1 MSALPG
7 TGPTIKPRLEVFLTR
22 DDLRAALEAD
32 VRRGLTAEPKDLPPK
47 WFYDDRGSK
56 LFEHITRLP
65 EYYLTRAERW
75 IINEYRHAI
84 APLTEADTIVELG
97 SGTSEKTRLLLDV
110 FVERRQL
117 RRFIPFD
124 VSEPTLRRAAA
135 AVAEE
140 YPGVEVLALVGD
152 FDHHLSELPES
163 GRRMIAFLGSTIG
176 NFGPPRRAEFLAAL
190 AAAMDAG
197 DSLLLG
203 TDLVKSPAR
212 LIAAYDDGDGVT
224 AEFNRNVLRVIN
236 RELQADFSPGRF
248 GHVARFDEEAE
259 WVEMRLRSGTDQEV
273 EVHALDLG
281 VQFGDGEE
289 MRTEISAKFRRD
301 RVEDELAAAGLALAR
316 WWTDEN
322 GDFALSLAFKE

>member
-1 MSALPG
+1 MSVLPG
-7 TGPTIKPRLEVFLTR
+7 TGRTIKPRLEVFLTK
-22 DDLRAALEAD
+22 DDLRAALEED

-47 WFYDDRGSK
+47 HFYDDRGSR
-56 LFEHITRLP
+56 LFERITRLP

-75 IINEYRHAI
+75 ILNEHRHGI
-84 APLTEADTIVELG
+84 PLLSEADTIVELG

-117 RRFIPFD
+117 RRFVPFD

-135 AVAEE
+135 AVSEE

-152 FDHHLSELPES
+152 FDHHLGELPEV
-163 GRRMIAFLGSTIG
+163 GRRLIAFLGSTIG
-176 NFGPPRRAEFLAAL
+176 NFAPPARAEFLARL
-190 AAAMDAG
+190 SQAMDTG

-203 TDLVKSPAR
+203 TDLVKSPTR
-212 LIAAYDDGDGVT
+212 LVAAYDDGDGVT

-236 RELQADFSPGRF
+236 RELQADFDPARF
-248 GHVARFDEEAE
+248 GHVARFDEAE
-259 WVEMRLRSGTDQEV
+259 EWIEMRLRSETDQQV
-273 EVHALDLG
+273 EVKGLDLG
-281 VQFGDGEE
+281 VEFADGEE

-316 WWTDEN
+316 WWTDEH
-322 GDFALSLAFKE
+322 GDFALSLSFKE